1 MKVTFF
7 HVCGENHSMIIGT
20 VSPIVAGQQ
29 LSGQLSYSRQTE
41 YKYIVSL
48 KHRIKN
54 KRLTM
59 KSISEHL
66 TTYASYHRDP
76 RNIATHFIGIPVII
90 FAVTI
95 LLSRPL
101 ISMALFD
108 LSPAIVL
115 AAIACVYYL
124 KLDLFLGLVMT
135 CLLSISVWFAA
146 AIAESSTLSWL
157 GWGIGLFVVGWILQ
171 FVGHF
176 YEGKK
181 PAFVDDIMG
190 LAVGPLF
197 VVAEAVFMLGLK
209 PELKRVVEK
218 GAGPIAIQTKKIMA

>member
-1 MKVTFF
+1 
-7 HVCGENHSMIIGT
+7 
-20 VSPIVAGQQ
+20 
-29 LSGQLSYSRQTE
+29 
-41 YKYIVSL
+41 
-48 KHRIKN
+48 
-54 KRLTM
+54 M

-66 TTYASYHRDP
+66 TSYASYHRDP
-76 RNIATHFIGIPVII
+76 RNIATHFIGIPMII

-101 ISMALFD
+101 ISMAIFD

-115 AAIACVYYL
+115 AIIACAYYL
-124 KLDLFLGLVMT
+124 RLDLFLGLVMS
-135 CLLSISVWFAA
+135 CLLSVSVWHGA
-146 AIAESSTLSWL
+146 AIASTSTLSWL
-157 GWGIGLFVVGWILQ
+157 GWGVGLFVVGWILQ

-209 PELKRVVEK
+209 SELKRVVEK
-218 GAGPIAIQTKKIMA
+218 GAGPVAIKTKKVMA

>member
-1 MKVTFF
+1 
-7 HVCGENHSMIIGT
+7 
-20 VSPIVAGQQ
+20 
-29 LSGQLSYSRQTE
+29 
-41 YKYIVSL
+41 
-48 KHRIKN
+48 
-54 KRLTM
+54 M

-76 RNIATHFIGIPVII
+76 RNIATHFIGIPMII

-108 LSPAIVL
+108 LSPAIVM

-135 CLLSISVWFAA
+135 CLLSISVWFGA
-146 AIAESSTLSWL
+146 AIAASSTLSWL
-157 GWGIGLFVVGWILQ
+157 GWGVGLFVVGWILQ

-190 LAVGPLF
+190 LAIGPLF

-209 PELKRVVEK
+209 PKLKRMVEK
-218 GAGPIAIQTKKIMA
+218 GAGPIAIQAKTVMV